1 MVYPSHW
8 RHTNLRATVEPM
20 NPAVRVGGD
29 MLVEDIASSLA
40 ADGEYV
46 CCVDSGP
53 TQHLVDLHWCAHRA
67 GRTLGLKVR
76 VTMAEPA
83 QIRRSDHVERV
94 TMRVTPRP
102 VEGRRPIP

>member
-1 MVYPSHW
+1 
-8 RHTNLRATVEPM
+8 M

-29 MLVEDIASSLA
+29 RLVEEIASSLA